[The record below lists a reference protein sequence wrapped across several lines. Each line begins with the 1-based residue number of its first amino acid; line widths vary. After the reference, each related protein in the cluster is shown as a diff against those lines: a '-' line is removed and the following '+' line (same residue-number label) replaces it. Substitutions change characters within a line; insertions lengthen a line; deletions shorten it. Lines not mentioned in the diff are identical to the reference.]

1 VGECHTRKPE
11 DNWIALRLAHQEC
24 SMSERKL
31 HLNVNLLH
39 SGVYASAW
47 RLPDSDPG
55 AFYDVQHYVNVA
67 KIAERGK
74 FDAIFLADTPAITD
88 RIDLR
93 PFQSMEPTI
102 VLASVAAATTHI
114 GLIAT
119 ASTTYNEPYNIARR
133 FATLDHASGGR
144 VGWNAVTTADASAS
158 RNFGLSHVLEHGLR
172 YERAK
177 EFAEVVHALW
187 DSWEDDAFV
196 GDKATARF
204 VDTSKVH
211 AIDHRGTHYTVAG
224 ALTVPRSPQG
234 RPITVQA
241 GGSSDGR
248 DLAAAQADAV
258 FTLSQSIE
266 DGVAYARDL
275 RARAVAY
282 GRPSDSIV
290 ILPGLATIIGS
301 TEAEAQRRQDEL
313 WDLVPIQ
320 YSLSR
325 LAGTLHVPPEILEL
339 DKPLPDIP
347 LPANANQTMFKG
359 TVAMARKDNLTVRQ
373 LLKALGGGV
382 GHRIIVGT
390 PEAIADDIEAWF
402 RAGAADGFNLMPDV
416 LPTGLAVFVDEVV
429 PLLQKRG
436 IFRRDYEGTTLRDHF
451 GLERPPSRY
460 AKRPAAAVTA

>member
-1 VGECHTRKPE
+1 MAT
-11 DNWIALRLAHQEC
+11 
-24 SMSERKL
+24 RKL

-47 RLPDSDPG
+47 RQPESDPG
-55 AFYDVQHYVNVA
+55 AGFDVGHYVNVA

-88 RIDLR
+88 RIDFR
-93 PFQSMEPTI
+93 PFQSLEPTI
-102 VLASVAAATTHI
+102 VLATVAAATTHI

-119 ASTTYNEPYNIARR
+119 ASTTYNAPFNIARR
-133 FATLDHASGGR
+133 FATLDLASGGR
-144 VGWNAVTTADASAS
+144 VGWNAVTTADASAG
-158 RNFGLSHVLEHGLR
+158 RNFGLPATLEHKAR
-172 YERAK
+172 YDRAK

-196 GDKATARF
+196 GDKDTARF

-211 AIDHRGTHYTVAG
+211 AINHRGQYYSVDG
-224 ALTVPRSPQG
+224 PLTLPRSPQG
-234 RPITVQA
+234 RPVTVQA

-258 FTLSQSIE
+258 FTLAQSVE

-282 GRPSDSIV
+282 GRASDSIV
-290 ILPGLATIIGS
+290 ILPGLATVIGS
-301 TEAEAQRRQDEL
+301 TEAEAKRRQDEL
-313 WDLVPIQ
+313 WDLVPID

-325 LAGTLHVPPEILEL
+325 LAGTLQVSPDRLKL
-339 DKPLPDIP
+339 DEPLPDLP
-347 LPANANQTMFKG
+347 LPANANQTMFHG
-359 TVAMARKDNLTVRQ
+359 TVAIARRGNLTVRQ

-390 PEAIADDIEAWF
+390 PEAIADDIETWF
-402 RAGAADGFNLMPDV
+402 KAGAADGFNLMPDV
-416 LPTGLAVFVDEVV
+416 LPTGLDVFVDEVV
-429 PLLQKRG
+429 PLLRKRG
-436 IFRRDYEGTTLRDHF
+436 IFRKDYEGRTLRDHF
-451 GLERPPSRY
+451 GLERPPSRF
-460 AKRPAAAVTA
+460 ARREAAAASA

>member
-1 VGECHTRKPE
+1 
-11 DNWIALRLAHQEC
+11 
-24 SMSERKL
+24 MSRRQL

-47 RLPDSDPG
+47 RLPENDPR
-55 AFYDVQHYVNVA
+55 AFVDVGHYVNVA

-74 FDAIFLADTPAITD
+74 FDAIFLADTPAVTD

-93 PFQSMEPTI
+93 PFLSMEPTI
-102 VLASVAAATTHI
+102 VLATVAAATTHI

-133 FATLDHASGGR
+133 FATLDHASKGR
-144 VGWNAVTTADASAS
+144 AGWNAVTTADAAAS
-158 RNFGLSHVLEHGLR
+158 RNFGLSNVLEHKAR
-172 YERAK
+172 YDRAK

-196 GDKATARF
+196 GDKVSAHF
-204 VDTSKVH
+204 IDTSKVH
-211 AIDHRGTHYTVAG
+211 AINHRGAYYSVDG
-224 ALTVPRSPQG
+224 PLNIPRSPQG

-266 DGVAYARDL
+266 DGVSYARDL
-275 RARAVAY
+275 RARALAY
-282 GRPSDSIV
+282 GRASDSIV
-290 ILPGLATIIGS
+290 ILPGLATVIGS
-301 TEAEAQRRQDEL
+301 TEAEAKRRQDEL

-325 LAGTLHVPPEILEL
+325 LAGTLQVPPDSLEL
-339 DKPLPDIP
+339 DRPLPEIP
-347 LPANANQTMFKG
+347 LPADANQTMFRG
-359 TVAMARKDNLTVRQ
+359 TVALARKDNLTVRQ

-402 RAGAADGFNLMPDV
+402 KAGAADGFNLMPDV
-416 LPTGLAVFVDEVV
+416 LPTGLSVFVDEVV
-429 PLLQKRG
+429 PLLQSRG

-451 GLERPPSRY
+451 GLQRPPSRY
-460 AKRPAAAVTA
+460 ARNAATAASA

>member
-1 VGECHTRKPE
+1 
-11 DNWIALRLAHQEC
+11 
-24 SMSERKL
+24 MSQRQL

-55 AFYDVQHYVNVA
+55 AFFDVGHYVNVA

-74 FDAIFLADTPAITD
+74 FDAIFLADTPAVTD

-93 PFQSMEPTI
+93 PFLSMEPTI

-133 FATLDHASGGR
+133 FATLDHASRGR
-144 VGWNAVTTADASAS
+144 VGWNAVTTADAAAG
-158 RNFGLSHVLEHGLR
+158 RNFGLPQVPEHKAR
-172 YERAK
+172 YHRAK
-177 EFAEVVHALW
+177 EFVEVVHALW
-187 DSWEDDAFV
+187 DSWEDGAFI
-196 GDKATARF
+196 GDKASARF
-204 VDTSKVH
+204 VDISKVH
-211 AIDHRGTHYTVAG
+211 PIKHRGTYYDVEG
-224 ALTVPRSPQG
+224 PLNVPRSPQG
-234 RPITVQA
+234 RPVTVQA

-248 DLAAAQADAV
+248 DLAAAQAEAV

-290 ILPGLATIIGS
+290 ILPGLATVIGG
-301 TEAEAQRRQDEL
+301 TEAEAKRRQDEL

-320 YSLSR
+320 YSLAR
-325 LAGTLHVPPEILEL
+325 LAGTLQVSPDLPVPV
-339 DKPLPDIP
+339 
-347 LPANANQTMFKG
+347 NANQTMFHG
-359 TVAMARKDNLTVRQ
+359 TVNLARKGNLTVRE

-390 PEAIADDIEAWF
+390 PEQIADDIAAWF
-402 RAGAADGFNLMPDV
+402 AAGAADGFNLMPDV
-416 LPTGLAVFVDEVV
+416 LPEGLATFVDEVV

-436 IFRRDYEGTTLRDHF
+436 IFRHDYEGTTLREHL
-451 GLERPPSRY
+451 GLARPPSRY
-460 AKRPAAAVTA
+460 ANRGAAAVPA

>member
-1 VGECHTRKPE
+1 
-11 DNWIALRLAHQEC
+11 
-24 SMSERKL
+24 MSQRQL

-47 RLPDSDPG
+47 RLPESNPS
-55 AFYDVQHYVNVA
+55 AFFDVGHYINVA

-74 FDAIFLADTPAITD
+74 FDAIFLADTPAVTD

-93 PFQSMEPTI
+93 PFPSMEPTI

-133 FATLDHASGGR
+133 FATLDHASRGR
-144 VGWNAVTTADASAS
+144 VGWNAVTTADAAAG
-158 RNFGLSHVLEHGLR
+158 RNFGLSQVLEHKAR
-172 YERAK
+172 YDRAR
-177 EFAEVVHALW
+177 EFVEIVQTLW

-196 GDKATARF
+196 GDKASARF

-211 AIDHRGTHYTVAG
+211 AIRHRGAHYNVEG
-224 ALTVPRSPQG
+224 PLNVPRSPQG
-234 RPITVQA
+234 RPVTVQA

-248 DLAAAQADAV
+248 DLAAAQAEAV

-275 RARAVAY
+275 RSRAVAY

-290 ILPGLATIIGS
+290 ILPGLATVIGG
-301 TEAEAQRRQDEL
+301 TEAEARKRQDEL

-325 LAGTLHVPPEILEL
+325 LAGTLQVSPDLLEL
-339 DKPLPDIP
+339 DKPLPD
-347 LPANANQTMFKG
+347 LPVPVNANQTMFHG
-359 TVAMARKDNLTVRQ
+359 TVNLARKGNRTVRE

-390 PEAIADDIEAWF
+390 PEQIADDIAAWF
-402 RAGAADGFNLMPDV
+402 AAGAADGFNLMPDV
-416 LPTGLAVFVDEVV
+416 LPSGLATFVDEVV

-436 IFRRDYEGTTLRDHF
+436 IFRRDYEGTTLRDHL
-451 GLERPPSRY
+451 GLARPTSRY
-460 AKRPAAAVTA
+460 ADREATATSA

>member
-1 VGECHTRKPE
+1 MTT
-11 DNWIALRLAHQEC
+11 
-24 SMSERKL
+24 RKL

-47 RLPDSDPG
+47 RQPESDPYAG
-55 AFYDVQHYVNVA
+55 FDVGHYVNVA

-88 RIDLR
+88 RVDYR
-93 PFQSMEPTI
+93 PIQSLEPTI
-102 VLASVAAATTHI
+102 ILATVAAATTHI

-133 FATLDHASGGR
+133 FATLDLASGGR
-144 VGWNAVTTADASAS
+144 VGWNAVTTADSATG
-158 RNFGLSHVLEHGLR
+158 RNFGVPTVLEHRAR
-172 YERAK
+172 YDRAK
-177 EFAEVVHALW
+177 EFAEVVHKLW

-211 AIDHRGTHYTVAG
+211 AINHRGQYYSVDG
-224 ALTVPRSPQG
+224 PLNVPRSPQG

-258 FTLSQSIE
+258 FTLAQSVE
-266 DGVAYARDL
+266 EGVAYARDL

-282 GRPSDSIV
+282 GRASDSIV
-290 ILPGLATIIGS
+290 ILPGLATVIGS

-313 WDLVPIQ
+313 WEQVPIE
-320 YSLSR
+320 YSLAR
-325 LAGTLHVPPEILEL
+325 LAGTLQVSPDRLVL
-339 DKPLPDIP
+339 DEQLPDLPLPV
-347 LPANANQTMFKG
+347 NANHTMFLG
-359 TVAMARKDNLTVRQ
+359 TVALARKGNLTVRQ
-373 LLKALGGGV
+373 LLRALGGGV

-402 RAGAADGFNLMPDV
+402 QAGAADGFNLMPDV
-416 LPTGLAVFVDEVV
+416 LPTGLDVFVDQVV

-436 IFRRDYEGTTLRDHF
+436 LFRNEYEGRTLRDHF

-460 AKRPAAAVTA
+460 ASRVNAAISA

>member
-1 VGECHTRKPE
+1 MEKCHAYPLQN
-11 DNWIALRLAHQEC
+11 DWIALRLAEREC
-24 SMSERKL
+24 RMSKRQL

-47 RLPDSDPG
+47 RLPDSDP
-55 AFYDVQHYVNVA
+55 AACFDVQHYVNVA

-93 PFQSMEPTI
+93 PFQAMEPTI
-102 VLASVAAATTHI
+102 VLATVAASTTHV

-133 FATLDHASGGR
+133 FATLDHASRGR
-144 VGWNAVTTADASAS
+144 VGWNAVTTADSSAS
-158 RNFGLSHVLEHGLR
+158 RNFGLSNVLEHSLR

-187 DSWEDDAFV
+187 DSWDDDAFV
-196 GDKATARF
+196 GDKESARF

-211 AIDHRGTHYTVAG
+211 AIEHRGKHYSVAG
-224 ALTVPRSPQG
+224 SLTVPRSPQG
-234 RPITVQA
+234 RPVTVQA

-258 FTLSQSIE
+258 FTLSQSID

-275 RARAVAY
+275 RARALAY
-282 GRPSDSIV
+282 GRPSESIV
-290 ILPGLATIIGS
+290 ILPGLATVIGS
-301 TEAEAQRRQDEL
+301 TEAEAKRRQDEL

-325 LAGTLHVPPEILEL
+325 LAGTLQVSPDILEL
-339 DKPLPDIP
+339 DKQLPDLA
-347 LPANANQTMFKG
+347 LPPNANQTMFKG

-390 PEAIADDIEAWF
+390 PETIADDIEAWF

-436 IFRRDYEGTTLRDHF
+436 IFRREYEGKTLRDHF
-451 GLERPPSRY
+451 GLP
-460 AKRPAAAVTA
+460 RPASRHAQQAVAAATA

>member
-1 VGECHTRKPE
+1 M
-11 DNWIALRLAHQEC
+11 A
-24 SMSERKL
+24 SRKL

-39 SGVYASAW
+39 SGVHASAW
-47 RLPDSDPG
+47 RQPESDPG
-55 AFYDVQHYVNVA
+55 ACFDLGHYINVA

-93 PFQSMEPTI
+93 SFQSLEPTV
-102 VLASVAAATTHI
+102 VLATVAASTTHI

-144 VGWNAVTTADASAS
+144 IGWNAVTTADAGAG
-158 RNFGLSHVLEHGLR
+158 RNFGLPAVLDHKAR
-172 YERAK
+172 YDRAK

-211 AIDHRGTHYTVAG
+211 PINHHGRYYSVEG
-224 ALTVPRSPQG
+224 ALTLPRSPQG
-234 RPITVQA
+234 RPVTVQA

-258 FTLSQSIE
+258 FTLAQSVE
-266 DGVAYARDL
+266 EGVAYARDL
-275 RARAVAY
+275 RGRAVAY
-282 GRPSDSIV
+282 GRASDSIV

-301 TEAEAQRRQDEL
+301 TEAEAKRRQDDL
-313 WDLVPIQ
+313 WELVPIA

-325 LAGTLHVPPEILEL
+325 LANTLQVSPDRLPLDEL
-339 DKPLPDIP
+339 LPDLP
-347 LPANANQTMFKG
+347 LPANANHTMFKG
-359 TVAMARKDNLTVRQ
+359 TVALARRGNLTVRQ
-373 LLKALGGGV
+373 LLKELGGGV

-390 PEAIADDIEAWF
+390 PEKIADDIETWF
-402 RAGAADGFNLMPDV
+402 KAGAADGFNLMPDV
-416 LPTGLAVFVDEVV
+416 LPTGLEVFVDQVV

-436 IFRRDYEGTTLRDHF
+436 IFRHDYEGKTLREHF
-451 GLERPPSRY
+451 GLERPPSRF
-460 AKRPAAAVTA
+460 ARREAAAVSA

>member
-1 VGECHTRKPE
+1 
-11 DNWIALRLAHQEC
+11 
-24 SMSERKL
+24 MSKRKL

-47 RLPDSDPG
+47 RQPESDPG
-55 AFYDVQHYVNVA
+55 AFFDVGHYVRVA
-67 KIAERGK
+67 QIAERGK
-74 FDAIFLADTPAITD
+74 FDAIFLADTPAVTD

-93 PFQSMEPTI
+93 PFPSMEPTI
-102 VLASVAAATTHI
+102 VLATVAAATTHI

-144 VGWNAVTTADASAS
+144 TGWNAVTTADAAAG
-158 RNFGLSHVLEHGLR
+158 RNFGLPSALEHKAR
-172 YERAK
+172 YDRAK
-177 EFAEVVHALW
+177 EFADVVHALW

-211 AIDHRGTHYTVAG
+211 AINHRGQYYSVAG
-224 ALTVPRSPQG
+224 PLNVPRSPQG
-234 RPITVQA
+234 RPVTVQA
-241 GGSSDGR
+241 GGSNDGR

-258 FTLSQSIE
+258 FTLAQSVE
-266 DGVAYARDL
+266 EAVAYARDL
-275 RARAVAY
+275 HARAAGY

-290 ILPGLATIIGS
+290 ILPGLATVIGS
-301 TEAEAQRRQDEL
+301 TEAEAKRRRDEL
-313 WDLVPIQ
+313 WELVPIE
-320 YSLSR
+320 YSLAR
-325 LAGTLHVPPEILEL
+325 LAGTLQVSPDRLEL
-339 DKPLPDIP
+339 DKPLPDLP
-347 LPANANQTMFKG
+347 LPSNANHTMFHG
-359 TVAMARKDNLTVRQ
+359 TVNLARRGNLTVRQ

-390 PEAIADDIEAWF
+390 PEFIAHDIELWF

-416 LPTGLAVFVDEVV
+416 LPTGLEVFVDTVV

-436 IFRRDYEGTTLRDHF
+436 IFRSEYEGRTLRDHF
-451 GLERPPSRY
+451 GLQRPPSRF
-460 AKRPAAAVTA
+460 AKREAAAVPA